1 MILNI
6 DTTKREQIILGL
18 YDGRVLKCFEFE
30 TQYQSEDLLIAIDG
44 ILKNNKLKLNDLKA
58 ILVNCGPG
66 SFTGVRVGVTTA
78 NTLGW
83 SLNIL
88 VVGYRDGQL
97 EKVLAKISKNKQ
109 AKFSSI
115 ALPYYQ

>member
-6 DTTKREQIILGL
+6 DTTERNQILLGL
-18 YDGRVLKCFEFE
+18 YDGRVLNCYEFE
-30 TQYQSEDLLIAIDG
+30 AERQSEDLLAAIDG
-44 ILKNNKLKLNDLKA
+44 ILKNNKLNLKDLKA

-83 SLNIL
+83 TLNIP
-88 VVGYRDGQL
+88 VIGYRDGKL
-97 EKVLAKISKNKQ
+97 EKALSRKITKT
-109 AKFSSI
+109 KFSKPV
-115 ALPYYQ
+115 LPYYR